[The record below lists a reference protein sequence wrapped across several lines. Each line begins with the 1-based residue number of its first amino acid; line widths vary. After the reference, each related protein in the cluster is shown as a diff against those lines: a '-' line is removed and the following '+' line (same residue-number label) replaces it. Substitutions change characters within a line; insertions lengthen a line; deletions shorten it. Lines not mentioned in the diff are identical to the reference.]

1 MKINFKLPEDN
12 KYHQFCPECH
22 SEKIG
27 SIKKEEKTY
36 YKCEDCNGT
45 FPRLIVIDPK
55 IKWWIDEDTKEYWH
69 ESVGIFLFNEK
80 NEVLLFERIKYPFVF
95 TIPAGH
101 LDVGEIAEVA
111 VKREIFEETGLIVEH
126 VKLFLE
132 EELIGDKCRRGADN
146 HKWHLYVAKI
156 DEIGEITLGDEG
168 MTPVWLSLEDALKKE
183 LTLPTKYFIDKYGS
197 ELII

>member
-1 MKINFKLPEDN
+1 
-12 KYHQFCPECH
+12 
-22 SEKIG
+22 
-27 SIKKEEKTY
+27 
-36 YKCEDCNGT
+36 
-45 FPRLIVIDPK
+45 PK
-55 IKWWIDEDTKEYWH
+55 IKWWIDEETKEYWH
-69 ESVGIFLFNEK
+69 ESVGIFLFNK
-80 NEVLLFERIKYPFVF
+80 NNEVLLFKRIKYPFVF